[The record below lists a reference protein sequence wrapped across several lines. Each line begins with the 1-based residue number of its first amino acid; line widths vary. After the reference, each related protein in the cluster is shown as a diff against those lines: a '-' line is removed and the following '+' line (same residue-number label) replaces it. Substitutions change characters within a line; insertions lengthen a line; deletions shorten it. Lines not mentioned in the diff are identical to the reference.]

1 MNNNKNASST
11 PLTKPEQLRSL
22 AGDLTEVHGLL
33 DLLCAELG
41 GGGIVPASDL
51 EPVIAEAVPKL
62 RNAVNSMQALATD
75 SENGS
80 ADQSAG
86 KRNPLL
92 M

>member
-1 MNNNKNASST
+1 MNNNKNASNAPAT
-11 PLTKPEQLRSL
+11 RTEQLRSL

-62 RNAVNSMQALATD
+62 RNAVDSMQALAMD
-75 SENGS
+75 SESGS
-80 ADQSAG
+80 GGESAG
-86 KRNPLL
+86 KNNPLL